1 MYDQIFLILEN
12 LNEFCLLVIESL
24 IWLQE
29 IIIFKTDLALM

>member
-1 MYDQIFLILEN
+1 MYDHIFLIFEN

-24 IWLQE
+24 IWHQE